1 MMPFYAQQPV
11 QHTIHQTVN
20 NYNDKI
26 SHNYTE
32 SYIKKESVL
41 IDQKQ
46 FKDEIVEG
54 VVDSLTPYL
63 ASIKHQLTTI

>member
-1 MMPFYAQQPV
+1 MMPFYAPQPV

-20 NYNDKI
+20 NYNDKV
-26 SHNYTE
+26 SHNHTE
-32 SYIKKESVL
+32 SSSKKESVP
-41 IDQKQ
+41 IDQKKI
-46 FKDEIVEG
+46 KDEIVEG